1 MCSKAPARK
10 PAARPPRQQ
19 NNRRISGAISLSHE
33 AQRGLGV
40 GVGLRAPHYR
50 QFLEQ
55 RPRAAWLEVHTENYL
70 DQAGWD
76 WHVLEQLRRDYPVS
90 LHGVGL
96 GLGSARG
103 FSERHLEQ
111 VRSLVQRAEPVLVS
125 EHLCWGAVG
134 DRHLNDLL
142 PLTLDHAA
150 LDMLSVRVGR
160 VQDTL
165 KRQLLLENVSTYL
178 RFDADAMSEAE
189 FMAALAART
198 GCALLLDINNLYVNQ
213 CNHGEDAL
221 AAIAA
226 IAPGMVGEMHLAG
239 HLVTPQAV
247 IDHHGATVADPVWRL
262 YEAALARFGA
272 VPTLIEW
279 DADIPE
285 VDVLLNE
292 AAKAE
297 ALHSSYVARPM
308 LSTYS
313 PRPVPAD
320 GLAPAAEDA
329 PALAAS
335 QQLFV
340 GALLDSGR
348 TAQVLSQFKNAQEWQ
363 RRGVRSQSE
372 QDPSEQDSNEQ
383 VLNEHRFALY
393 RGNLSAT
400 WDKTL
405 SAAYPVVRMLVGE
418 EFFGGLSKA
427 YGHAHPSE
435 SGDLNAFG
443 AHFDEFLRHFPHV
456 ADYPYLPDMAA
467 LEWALHRAHY
477 APAASG
483 ITAQQLAAV
492 SPEHMET
499 ARLTLHPACRLLSS
513 DWATIPLWLAHQ
525 AGSSIDFPA
534 NMEAP
539 SYAVIARPDWKA
551 QVVPL
556 DKAGHAALHVL
567 QEGGDFGA
575 ALDAAF
581 DIDEAFDV
589 AGALQQWLAHAL
601 ITKIAIGSD
610 GVKADG

>member
-1 MCSKAPARK
+1 MSLPRRPEPK
-10 PAARPPRQQ
+10 P
-19 NNRRISGAISLSHE
+19 
-33 AQRGLGV
+33 GV

-55 RPRAAWLEVHTENYL
+55 RPRVAWLEVHTENYL

-76 WHVLEQLRRDYPVS
+76 SHVLDQLRRDYPVG

-96 GLGSARG
+96 ALGSARG
-103 FSERHLEQ
+103 FSERHLES
-111 VRSLVQRAEPVLVS
+111 VRSLVQRVEPVLVS

-150 LDMLSVRVGR
+150 LDLLSARVGR

-165 KRQLLLENVSTYL
+165 KRQLLLENVSTYV
-178 RFDADAMSEAE
+178 RFHRDAMSEAE

-198 GCALLLDINNLYVNQ
+198 GCGLLLDINNLYVNQ

-226 IAPGMVGEMHLAG
+226 IAPGTVGEMHLAG

-247 IDHHGATVADPVWRL
+247 IDHHGAPVAEPVWRL
-262 YEAALARFGA
+262 YEAALERFGA

-279 DADIPE
+279 DTDVPTVE
-285 VDVLLNE
+285 VLLEE

-297 ALHSSYVARPM
+297 ARHRRYA
-308 LSTYS
+308 T
-313 PRPVPAD
+313 
-320 GLAPAAEDA
+320 PAAQPLRVAAPVAAAVDA
-329 PALAAS
+329 ADLAAS
-335 QQLFV
+335 QQRFA
-340 GALLDSGR
+340 GALLEPGG
-348 TAQVLSQFKNAQEWQ
+348 TAQVLSQFK
-363 RRGVRSQSE
+363 GGG
-372 QDPSEQDSNEQ
+372 
-383 VLNEHRFALY
+383 NEHRFALY

-418 EFFGGLSKA
+418 EFFSGLSNA
-427 YGHAHPSE
+427 YGRVHPST
-435 SGDLNAFG
+435 SGDLNRFG
-443 AHFDEFLRHFPHV
+443 AGFEAFLRSFPHV

-477 APAASG
+477 APAARGVS
-483 ITAQQLAAV
+483 AQGLAAL
-492 SPEHMET
+492 SPEQMEM
-499 ARLTLHPACRLLSS
+499 ARMTLHPACRLVSS
-513 DWATIPLWLAHQ
+513 EWAVIPLWQAHQ
-525 AGSSIDFPA
+525 PESGIGFPDQMA
-534 NMEAP
+534 TP
-539 SYAVIARPDWKA
+539 SHGVVARPLWKT
-551 QVVPL
+551 QVVTL
-556 DKAGHAALHVL
+556 SGAGYAALRVL
-567 QEGGDFGA
+567 EEGRDFGA

-589 AGALQQWLAHAL
+589 AGNLQLWLAHAL
-601 ITKIAIGSD
+601 IVKID
-610 GVKADG
+610 GMAETG

>member
-1 MCSKAPARK
+1 MS
-10 PAARPPRQQ
+10 PPR
-19 NNRRISGAISLSHE
+19 LS
-33 AQRGLGV
+33 APKPGV

-50 QFLEQ
+50 RFLEQ

-76 WHVLEQLRRDYPVS
+76 HHVLEQLRRDYPIS

-103 FSERHLEQ
+103 FSEHHLES
-111 VRSLVQRAEPVLVS
+111 VRSLVQRIEPVLVS

-150 LDMLSVRVGR
+150 LDMLSARVGR

-165 KRQLLLENVSTYL
+165 KRQLLLENVSTYV
-178 RFDADAMSEAE
+178 RFHRDAMSEAE

-198 GCALLLDINNLYVNQ
+198 GCGLLLDINNLYVNQ

-226 IAPGMVGEMHLAG
+226 IAPGTVGEMHLAG

-247 IDHHGATVADPVWRL
+247 IDHHGAAVADPVWRL
-262 YEAALARFGA
+262 YEAALDRFGA

-279 DADIPE
+279 DTDIPTVE
-285 VDVLLNE
+285 VLLEE

-297 ALHSSYVARPM
+297 VLHRRYAAPLAQPRAAATVA
-308 LSTYS
+308 
-313 PRPVPAD
+313 VEAD
-320 GLAPAAEDA
+320 AHGLAV
-329 PALAAS
+329 S
-335 QQLFV
+335 QQQFA
-340 GALLDSGR
+340 GALFDPDQ
-348 TAQVLSQFKNAQEWQ
+348 APQVLTQFK
-363 RRGVRSQSE
+363 GG
-372 QDPSEQDSNEQ
+372 D
-383 VLNEHRFALY
+383 NEHRFALY

-400 WDKTL
+400 WDKSL

-418 EFFGGLSKA
+418 EFFSGLSKV
-427 YGHAHPSE
+427 YGRAHPST
-435 SGDLNAFG
+435 SGDLNRFG
-443 AHFDEFLRHFPHV
+443 ADFDRFLRHFPHV
-456 ADYPYLPDMAA
+456 ADYPYLPDMAT

-477 APAASG
+477 APAAQG
-483 ITAQQLAAV
+483 VTAQRLAALL
-492 SPEHMET
+492 PEHIET
-499 ARLTLHPACRLLSS
+499 ARMTLHPACHLVASE
-513 DWATIPLWLAHQ
+513 WAVIPLWQAHQ
-525 AGSSIDFPA
+525 PDSGIGFPEHMA
-534 NMEAP
+534 AP
-539 SYAVIARPDWKA
+539 GYGVVARPAWKT

-556 DKAGHAALHVL
+556 SGAAHAALRTL
-567 QEGGDFGA
+567 GQGRDFGA

-589 AGALQQWLAHAL
+589 AGNLQLWLAHAL
-601 ITKIAIGSD
+601 IVKIDEMVETG
-610 GVKADG
+610 